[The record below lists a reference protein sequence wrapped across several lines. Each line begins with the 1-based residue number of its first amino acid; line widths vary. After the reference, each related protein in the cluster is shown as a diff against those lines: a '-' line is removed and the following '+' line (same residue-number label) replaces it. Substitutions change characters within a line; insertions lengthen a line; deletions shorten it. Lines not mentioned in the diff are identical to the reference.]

1 MENATKAIVLV
12 GSLML
17 GLMVFWMYLSMIRTS
32 SDAEYALNERVAQ
45 SKILEFNTHYTSY
58 LDRNDITPLEVVT
71 MYNFTEDWL
80 ADNPME
86 TLEFIV
92 DNKTNLGQTGSK
104 DEIIAKFLQSSHIGE
119 ANEKKYTIKD
129 VIYGEGTGRIIR
141 VELKTNYI

>member
-71 MYNFTEDWL
+71 MYNFTEEL
-80 ADNPME
+80 VIKTADK
-86 TLEFIV
+86 V
-92 DNKTNLGQTGSK
+92 TNS
-104 DEIIAKFLQSSHIGE
+104 
-119 ANEKKYTIKD
+119 
-129 VIYGEGTGRIIR
+129 R
-141 VELKTNYI
+141 